1 MYNLAQITKT
11 MSESEFILACIKN
24 DKVAK
29 RQFFD
34 SYYPSLSFI
43 SLRYSKNKEQ
53 SELATQKALQFVL
66 TKLNSFKSQTKYNL
80 TDFIKHTFITYLVD
94 YIKNIRN
101 EYYVASTV
109 KAQENMNHSYDL
121 FLDSQLIDVRT
132 ANQPTVLKSIQELVP
147 SQRII
152 INMHIIDGYNLS
164 EMSDLLETS
173 EQTIKSNLEKG
184 RFNLQKNI
192 EKNLKL
198 ANYEQSI

>member
-1 MYNLAQITKT
+1 MT
-11 MSESEFILACIKN
+11 ESEFILACIKN

-34 SYYPSLSFI
+34 TYFPSLSYI

-53 SELATQKALQFVL
+53 SELATQKALQFVFI
-66 TKLNSFKSQTKYNL
+66 KLNSFKSQTKYNL
-80 TDFIKHTFITYLVD
+80 NDFVKHTFITYLVD

-109 KAQENMNHSYDL
+109 KAQENTNHSYDL

-152 INMHIIDGYNLS
+152 INMHIIDGYNLT
-164 EMSDLLETS
+164 EMSNLLETS